1 MKTFKEFQEQ
11 TVEVSP
17 RGIVGAVTNMLINKI
32 PNGNKKIKIPTSD
45 EISGKVGELSTKF
58 QNKINDPSFQKKY
71 EKGIN
76 FLNTFGKQV
85 PTK

>member
-1 MKTFKEFQEQ
+1 M
-11 TVEVSP
+11 V
-17 RGIVGAVTNMLINKI
+17 I
-32 PNGNKKIKIPTSD
+32 KKLKIPTPD
-45 EISGKVGELSTKF
+45 EMSAKIGELGGKLQT
-58 QNKINDPSFQKKY
+58 KINSPDFKKKY

>member
-17 RGIVGAVTNMLINKI
+17 KGIVGAVTNMLVDKI
-32 PNGNKKIKIPTSD
+32 PNGNKKVKIPTTD
-45 EISGKVGELSTKF
+45 EMSAKIGELGGKLQT
-58 QNKINDPSFQKKY
+58 KINSPDFKKKY